1 MIDMAIVFSG
11 YSFAFLLHTSVVFA
25 ALLIYAISTH
35 TSGNRRHPSAAIA
48 WVLMITLLPY
58 AGLPLYLFVGTRKF
72 VRPARHRSPPAQA
85 FTPAPGV
92 QGCAIAT
99 LEGMGLQAP
108 VANRYVH
115 FHLDGSVA
123 WDEFAALVHT
133 AQMQLDICTYILAD
147 DALGE
152 RVVALLEARAAAGV
166 QIRLLLDAVGSWQ
179 TASTQVRRLRAAGVQ
194 VRWFMPLLH
203 NPLRGRV
210 NLRNHRKLAI
220 ADQQTVWSGGRN
232 LADEYF
238 TGNGRQP
245 PWMDL
250 SFTAEGP
257 LAAQMQALFESHW
270 HYNQGPRP
278 PDDHQSATP
287 PPMAGPQVPASAM
300 ARTSP
305 EAQMHSTQLV
315 PSGPDQ
321 AEDTFY
327 GLLLTTLYRAQQ
339 RVLAVTPYFV
349 PDDSLLKALCLA
361 AQRGV
366 QVELVVPARS
376 NHRLADIARARAL
389 RDLVAAGA
397 VVRLAPGMVH
407 AKAVVADDAIA
418 LCGSLNLD
426 ARSLF
431 LNFEVMVAFYDSQ
444 DIAAVTQW
452 IDGNFHHLPAH
463 QPSHASLLRDIGEGL
478 VRWLGFQI

>member
-1 MIDMAIVFSG
+1 MAGLLSS
-11 YSFAFLLHTSVVFA
+11 YTLAFLLHTAVVLA
-25 ALLIYAISTH
+25 ALLTYAISTH
-35 TSGNRRHPSAAIA
+35 TSGQRRHPSAAIA
-48 WVLMITLLPY
+48 WVLMVTLLPY
-58 AGLPLYLFVGTRKF
+58 VGLPLYLLLGTRKF
-72 VRPARHRSPPAQA
+72 VRPVKHPRRPAQA
-85 FTPAPGV
+85 PETASDL

-99 LEGMGLQAP
+99 LQGMALAAP
-108 VANRYVH
+108 LSNQQIR
-115 FHLDGSVA
+115 FHRDGNAA
-123 WDEFAALVHT
+123 WNEFAALVNR
-133 AQMQLDICTYILAD
+133 AQTQLDICTFILAN

-152 RVVALLEARAAAGV
+152 RVVRLLLARVAAGV
-166 QIRLLLDAVGSWQ
+166 HIRLLLDAVGSWQ
-179 TASTQVRRLRAAGVQ
+179 TANHQVNRLRAAGVR
-194 VRWFMPLLH
+194 VHWFMPLLR
-203 NPLRGRV
+203 NSLKGRV

-238 TGNGRQP
+238 TGASLQP
-245 PWMDL
+245 PWIDL
-250 SFTAEGP
+250 SFTVEGP

-270 HYNQGPRP
+270 HFSRGPGQP
-278 PDDHQSATP
+278 NDHPSATP
-287 PPMAGPQVPASAM
+287 PACAAHLDRRPLHTLSQP
-300 ARTSP
+300 
-305 EAQMHSTQLV
+305 HLTQLV

-327 GLLLTTLYRAQQ
+327 GLLLTTLYRAQR

-397 VVRLAPGMVH
+397 VLRLSPGMVH
-407 AKAVVADDAIA
+407 AKAVVVDDAIA
-418 LCGSLNLD
+418 LAGSLNLD

-431 LNFEVMVAFYDSQ
+431 LNFEVMVAFYDRN
-444 DIAAVTQW
+444 DIIAVTQW
-452 IDGNFHHLPAH
+452 IDENFHHLPHH
-463 QPSHASLLRDIGEGL
+463 QPAKASLLRDMSEGL
-478 VRWLGFQI
+478 VRWVGFQI

>member
-1 MIDMAIVFSG
+1 MTSLFSG
-11 YSFAFLLHTSVVFA
+11 YPFAFLTHTAVVLA

-35 TSGNRRHPSAAIA
+35 TSGQRRHPSAAIA

-58 AGLPLYLFVGTRKF
+58 VGLPLYLFLGNRKF
-72 VRPARHRSPPAQA
+72 VRPARLKAIPPQPAA
-85 FTPAPGV
+85 LAPGL

-99 LEGMGLQAP
+99 LEGMGLPAP
-108 VANRYVH
+108 VANRRVR
-115 FHLDGSVA
+115 FHRDGSAA
-123 WDEFAALVHT
+123 WDEFAALVNS
-133 AQMQLDICTYILAD
+133 AQTQLDICTFILAND
-147 DALGE
+147 TLGE
-152 RVVALLEARAAAGV
+152 RVVGLLEARAAAGV

-179 TASTQVRRLRAAGVQ
+179 TAAVHVHRLRAAGVD
-194 VRWFMPLLH
+194 VHWFMPLLH
-203 NPLRGRV
+203 NPLKGRV

-220 ADQQTVWSGGRN
+220 ADQQILWSGGRN
-232 LADEYF
+232 LAAEYF
-238 TGNGRQP
+238 TGEYPQP
-245 PWMDL
+245 PWIDL
-250 SFTAEGP
+250 SFTVEGP
-257 LAAQMQALFESHW
+257 LAAQMQTLFESHW
-270 HYNQGPRP
+270 HYSQGPRR
-278 PDDHQSATP
+278 PDDDPGATP
-287 PPMAGPQVPASAM
+287 QVM
-300 ARTSP
+300 P
-305 EAQMHSTQLV
+305 EAPVSAPVMAHSTQLV

-366 QVELVVPARS
+366 QVELVLPARS

-407 AKAVVADDAIA
+407 AKAVVVDDAIA

-431 LNFEVMVAFYDSQ
+431 LNFEVMVAFYDSD
-444 DIAAVTQW
+444 DISAVTQW
-452 IDGNFHHLPAH
+452 IDGNFHHLPPH
-463 QPSHASLLRDIGEGL
+463 QPGQASLLRDIAEGL

>member
-1 MIDMAIVFSG
+1 MGNLFSG
-11 YSFAFLLHTSVVFA
+11 YSFAFLLHTAVVLA
-25 ALLIYAISTH
+25 ALLIYAVSTH
-35 TSGNRRHPSAAIA
+35 TSGQRRHPSAAIA

-58 AGLPLYLFVGTRKF
+58 LGLPLYLFIGSRKF
-72 VRPARHRSPPAQA
+72 VRPARLAARPPQLSAL
-85 FTPAPGV
+85 APGL

-99 LEGMGLQAP
+99 LEGMGLAGP
-108 VANRYVH
+108 VANRRVR
-115 FHLDGSVA
+115 FHRDGSAA
-123 WDEFAALVHT
+123 WDELAVLVNS
-133 AQMQLDICTYILAD
+133 AQTQLDICTFILAND
-147 DALGE
+147 VLGE
-152 RVVALLEARAAAGV
+152 RVVRLLEARAAAGV

-179 TASTQVRRLRAAGVQ
+179 TAAVHVRRLRAAGVD

-203 NPLRGRV
+203 NPLKGRV

-220 ADQQTVWSGGRN
+220 ADQQTLWSGGRN
-232 LADEYF
+232 LAAEYF
-238 TGNGRQP
+238 TGQHLQP
-245 PWMDL
+245 PWIDL
-250 SFTAEGP
+250 SFTVEGP
-257 LAAQMQALFESHW
+257 LAGQMQALFESHW
-270 HYNQGPRP
+270 HYSQGPRR
-278 PDDHQSATP
+278 PDDQHSAL
-287 PPMAGPQVPASAM
+287 PQAMPESQISIPAM
-300 ARTSP
+300 AHR
-305 EAQMHSTQLV
+305 TQLV

-327 GLLLTTLYRAQQ
+327 GLLLTTLYRAQR

-407 AKAVVADDAIA
+407 AKAVMVDDTIA

-431 LNFEVMVAFYDSQ
+431 LNFEVMVAFYDSD
-444 DIAAVTQW
+444 DISAVTQLL
-452 IDGNFHHLPAH
+452 DTNFRHLPPH
-463 QPSHASLLRDIGEGL
+463 QPGQASLLRDIAEGL

>member
-1 MIDMAIVFSG
+1 MASLFSG
-11 YSFAFLLHTSVVFA
+11 YSFAFLLHTAVVLA

-35 TSGNRRHPSAAIA
+35 TSGQRRHPSAAIA

-58 AGLPLYLFVGTRKF
+58 AGLPLYLFLGSRKF
-72 VRPARHRSPPAQA
+72 VRPARRAVGRPQPAA
-85 FTPAPGV
+85 LAPDL

-99 LEGMGLQAP
+99 LEGMGLAAP
-108 VANRYVH
+108 VANQRVR
-115 FHLDGSVA
+115 FHRDGAAA
-123 WDEFAALVHT
+123 WDEFAALVNS
-133 AQMQLDICTYILAD
+133 AQTQLDICTYILASD
-147 DALGE
+147 TLGE
-152 RVVALLEARAAAGV
+152 RVVCLLEARAAAGV

-179 TASTQVRRLRAAGVQ
+179 TAAVHVRRLRAAGVD

-203 NPLRGRV
+203 NPLKGRV

-220 ADQQTVWSGGRN
+220 ADQQMVWSGGRN
-232 LADEYF
+232 LALEYF
-238 TGNGRQP
+238 TGEHPQP
-245 PWMDL
+245 PWVDL
-250 SFTAEGP
+250 SFTVKGP

-270 HYNQGPRP
+270 HYSQGPGQ
-278 PDDHQSATP
+278 PDDRHNAAPQTTP
-287 PPMAGPQVPASAM
+287 ESPVTASALP
-300 ARTSP
+300 A
-305 EAQMHSTQLV
+305 HSTQLV

-327 GLLLTTLYRAQQ
+327 GLLLTTLYRAQR

-366 QVELVVPARS
+366 QVELVLPARS

-389 RDLVAAGA
+389 RDLVAAGG

-407 AKAVVADDAIA
+407 AKAVVVDDSIA

-431 LNFEVMVAFYDSQ
+431 LNFEVMVAFYDSE
-444 DIAAVTQW
+444 DISAVTQW
-452 IDGNFHHLPAH
+452 LDGNFHHLPPH
-463 QPSHASLLRDIGEGL
+463 QPGHASLLRDVAEGL

>member
-1 MIDMAIVFSG
+1 MVNVFSS
-11 YSFAFLLHTSVVFA
+11 YSFAFLLHTAVVLA

-35 TSGNRRHPSAAIA
+35 TSGQRRHPSAAIA

-58 AGLPLYLFVGTRKF
+58 VGLPLYLFLGNRKF
-72 VRPARHRSPPAQA
+72 VRPARLTARPPQLSAL
-85 FTPAPGV
+85 APGL

-99 LEGMGLQAP
+99 LEGMGLPAP
-108 VANRYVH
+108 VANQHVS
-115 FHLDGSVA
+115 FHRDGVAA
-123 WDEFAALVHT
+123 WDEFAALVNS
-133 AQMQLDICTYILAD
+133 AQRQLDICTFILAND
-147 DALGE
+147 VLGE
-152 RVVALLEARAAAGV
+152 RVVRLLEARAAAGV

-179 TASTQVRRLRAAGVQ
+179 TAAVHVRRLRAAGVD
-194 VRWFMPLLH
+194 VHWFMPLLH
-203 NPLRGRV
+203 NPLKGRV

-220 ADQQTVWSGGRN
+220 ADQKTLWSGGRN
-232 LADEYF
+232 LAAEYF
-238 TGNGRQP
+238 TGEPSRP
-245 PWMDL
+245 PWIDL
-250 SFTAEGP
+250 SFTVEGP
-257 LAAQMQALFESHW
+257 LAGQMQALFESHW
-270 HYNQGPRP
+270 HYSQGPRR
-278 PDDHQSATP
+278 PDDQHSVSPQAMPESQISTP
-287 PPMAGPQVPASAM
+287 AM
-300 ARTSP
+300 AHR
-305 EAQMHSTQLV
+305 TQLV

-327 GLLLTTLYRAQQ
+327 GLLLTTLYRAQR

-407 AKAVVADDAIA
+407 AKAVMVDDTIA

-431 LNFEVMVAFYDSQ
+431 LNFEVMVAFYDSE
-444 DIAAVTQW
+444 DISNVTQW
-452 IDGNFHHLPAH
+452 LDTNFHHLPPH
-463 QPSHASLLRDIGEGL
+463 QPGQASLLRDIAEGL

>member
-1 MIDMAIVFSG
+1 MTSLFSG
-11 YSFAFLLHTSVVFA
+11 YSFAFLLHTAVVLA

-35 TSGNRRHPSAAIA
+35 TSGQRRHPSAAIA
-48 WVLMITLLPY
+48 WVLMISLFPY
-58 AGLPLYLFVGTRKF
+58 VGLPLYLFLGSRKF
-72 VRPARHRSPPAQA
+72 VRPTRLTVRPPQPTAL
-85 FTPAPGV
+85 APGL

-99 LEGMGLQAP
+99 LEGMGLAGP
-108 VANRYVH
+108 MANRHVR
-115 FHLDGSVA
+115 FHRDGSAA
-123 WDEFAALVHT
+123 WFEFAELVNS
-133 AQMQLDICTYILAD
+133 AQMQLDICTFMLASD
-147 DALGE
+147 TLGE
-152 RVVALLEARAAAGV
+152 RVVCLLEARAAAGV

-179 TASTQVRRLRAAGVQ
+179 TAAVHVRRLRAAGVD

-203 NPLRGRV
+203 NPLKGRV

-220 ADQQTVWSGGRN
+220 ADQQILWSGGRN
-232 LADEYF
+232 LAAEYF
-238 TGNGRQP
+238 TGELSQP
-245 PWMDL
+245 PWIDL
-250 SFTAEGP
+250 SFTVEGP
-257 LAAQMQALFESHW
+257 LAGQMQALFESHW
-270 HYNQGPRP
+270 HYSQGPRR
-278 PDDHQSATP
+278 PDDQHGASLQAIP
-287 PPMAGPQVPASAM
+287 ELQVPAPAM
-300 ARTSP
+300 AHT
-305 EAQMHSTQLV
+305 TQLV

-327 GLLLTTLYRAQQ
+327 GLLLTTLYRAQ
-339 RVLAVTPYFV
+339 RSVLAVTPYFV

-407 AKAVVADDAIA
+407 AKAVVVDDAIA

-431 LNFEVMVAFYDSQ
+431 LNFEVMVAFYDSD
-444 DIAAVTQW
+444 DISAVTQW
-452 IDGNFHHLPAH
+452 LDTNFHHLPPH
-463 QPSHASLLRDIGEGL
+463 QPGRASLLRDIAEGL

>member
-1 MIDMAIVFSG
+1 MVNLFSG
-11 YSFAFLLHTSVVFA
+11 YSFAFLLHTAVVLA

-35 TSGNRRHPSAAIA
+35 TSGQRRHPSAAIA

-58 AGLPLYLFVGTRKF
+58 VGLPLYLFLGNRKF
-72 VRPARHRSPPAQA
+72 VRPARLTARPPQLSAL
-85 FTPAPGV
+85 APGL

-99 LEGMGLQAP
+99 LEGMGLAEP
-108 VANRYVH
+108 VANQRVR
-115 FHLDGSVA
+115 FHRDGSAA
-123 WDEFAALVHT
+123 WDEFAALVNS
-133 AQMQLDICTYILAD
+133 AQKQLDICTFILAND
-147 DALGE
+147 VLGE
-152 RVVALLEARAAAGV
+152 RVVRLLEARAAAGV

-179 TASTQVRRLRAAGVQ
+179 TAAVHVRRLRAAGVD
-194 VRWFMPLLH
+194 VHWFMPLLH
-203 NPLRGRV
+203 NPLKGRV

-220 ADQQTVWSGGRN
+220 ADQQTLWSGGRN
-232 LADEYF
+232 LAAEYF
-238 TGNGRQP
+238 TGQHLQP
-245 PWMDL
+245 PWIDL
-250 SFTAEGP
+250 SFTVEGP
-257 LAAQMQALFESHW
+257 LAGQMQALFESHW
-270 HYNQGPRP
+270 HYSQGPHRQ
-278 PDDHQSATP
+278 DDQHSAS
-287 PPMAGPQVPASAM
+287 PQAMRELHEPASAM
-300 ARTSP
+300 THTSP
-305 EAQMHSTQLV
+305 QAFSHTTQSV

-327 GLLLTTLYRAQQ
+327 GLLLTTLYRAQR
-339 RVLAVTPYFV
+339 RVVAVTPYFV
-349 PDDSLLKALCLA
+349 PDDSLLKAMCLA

-407 AKAVVADDAIA
+407 AKVVVVDDTIA

-431 LNFEVMVAFYDSQ
+431 LNFEVMVAFYDSE
-444 DIAAVTQW
+444 DVGAVTQW
-452 IDGNFHHLPAH
+452 LDTNFHHLPPH
-463 QPSHASLLRDIGEGL
+463 QPGQASLLRDIAEGL

>member
-1 MIDMAIVFSG
+1 MASLFSG
-11 YSFAFLLHTSVVFA
+11 YSFAFLLHTAVVLA

-35 TSGNRRHPSAAIA
+35 TSGQRRHPSAAIA

-58 AGLPLYLFVGTRKF
+58 VGLPLYLFLGTRKF
-72 VRPARHRSPPAQA
+72 VRPARRTLQPPKASAQA
-85 FTPAPGV
+85 PGL
-92 QGCAIAT
+92 QGCAVAT
-99 LEGMGLQAP
+99 LEGMGLAAP
-108 VANRYVH
+108 VANRRVR
-115 FHLDGSVA
+115 FHRDGSAA
-123 WDEFAALVHT
+123 WDEFAALVNS
-133 AQMQLDICTYILAD
+133 AQTQLDICTFILASD
-147 DALGE
+147 TLGE
-152 RVVALLEARAAAGV
+152 RVVGLLEARAAAGV

-179 TASTQVRRLRAAGVQ
+179 TAAGHVRRLRAAGVD
-194 VRWFMPLLH
+194 VRLFMPLLH
-203 NPLRGRV
+203 NPLKGRV

-220 ADQQTVWSGGRN
+220 ADQQTVWTGGRN
-232 LADEYF
+232 LAAEYF
-238 TGNGRQP
+238 AGEHPQP
-245 PWMDL
+245 PWIDL
-250 SFTAEGP
+250 SFTVEGP
-257 LAAQMQALFESHW
+257 LAAQMQALFDSHW
-270 HYNQGPRP
+270 HYSQGPRRP
-278 PDDHQSATP
+278 HDHPSATP
-287 PPMAGPQVPASAM
+287 QAM
-300 ARTSP
+300 AEPPVPVPTRAHT
-305 EAQMHSTQLV
+305 TQLV

-327 GLLLTTLYRAQQ
+327 GLLLTTLYRAQR

-366 QVELVVPARS
+366 QVELVVPTRS

-407 AKAVVADDAIA
+407 AKAVVVDEAIA

-444 DIAAVTQW
+444 DINAVTQW
-452 IDGNFHHLPAH
+452 IDGNFHHLPPH
-463 QPSHASLLRDIGEGL
+463 QPSPASLLRDIAEGL

>member
-1 MIDMAIVFSG
+1 MASVFSG
-11 YSFAFLLHTSVVFA
+11 YSSAFLLHTSVVFA
-25 ALLIYAISTH
+25 ALLVYAISTH
-35 TSGNRRHPSAAIA
+35 TSGQRRHPSSAIA

-58 AGLPLYLFVGTRKF
+58 AGLPLYLLVGTRKF
-72 VRPARHRSPPAQA
+72 VRPARHRPRPAQA
-85 FTPAPGV
+85 HAPAPGL

-99 LEGMGLQAP
+99 LEGMGLPAP
-108 VANRYVH
+108 VANRHVR
-115 FHLDGSVA
+115 FHLDGSAA
-123 WDEFAALVHT
+123 WDEFEALVNN

-147 DALGE
+147 DDVGE
-152 RVVALLEARAAAGV
+152 CVVTLLEARAAAGV

-179 TASTQVRRLRAAGVQ
+179 TASAQVRRLRAAGVQ

-210 NLRNHRKLAI
+210 NWRNHRKLTI

-232 LADEYF
+232 LAAEYF
-238 TGNGRQP
+238 TGDGRQP
-245 PWMDL
+245 PWRDL
-250 SFTAEGP
+250 SFTAQGP
-257 LAAQMQALFESHW
+257 LAAQMQALFDNHW
-270 HYNQGPRP
+270 RYSQGARQ

-287 PPMAGPQVPASAM
+287 PPMTGPQASVSAI
-300 ARTSP
+300 ARTLP
-305 EAQMHSTQLV
+305 EAQLHGTQLV

-407 AKAVVADDAIA
+407 AKALVADDAIA

-431 LNFEVMVAFYDSQ
+431 LNFEVMVAFYDSD

>member
-1 MIDMAIVFSG
+1 MTSLPGG
-11 YSFAFLLHTSVVFA
+11 YSFAFLLHTAVVLA

-35 TSGNRRHPSAAIA
+35 TSGQRRHPSAAIA
-48 WVLMITLLPY
+48 WVLVITLLPY
-58 AGLPLYLFVGTRKF
+58 VGLPLYLFLGTRKF
-72 VRPARHRSPPAQA
+72 VRPARRRLQPTQ
-85 FTPAPGV
+85 APGLAPDLR
-92 QGCAIAT
+92 GCAIAT
-99 LEGMGLQAP
+99 LEGMGLDAP
-108 VANRYVH
+108 VTNRRVR
-115 FHLDGSVA
+115 FHRDGSAA
-123 WDEFAALVHT
+123 WEAFATLVNN
-133 AQMQLDICTYILAD
+133 AQTQLDICTYILARD
-147 DALGE
+147 TLGE
-152 RVVALLEARAAAGV
+152 RVVAMLEARAAAGV

-179 TASTQVRRLRAAGVQ
+179 TAPDHVSRLRAAGVQ
-194 VRWFMPLLH
+194 VHWFMPLLH
-203 NPLRGRV
+203 NPLKGRV

-232 LADEYF
+232 LAAEYF
-238 TGNGRQP
+238 TGDYPQP
-245 PWMDL
+245 PWLDL
-250 SFTAEGP
+250 SFTVEGP

-270 HYNQGPRP
+270 HYSQGPRQ
-278 PDDHQSATP
+278 PDHHQTTTP
-287 PPMAGPQVPASAM
+287 PSLAEPQLPASAT
-300 ARTSP
+300 ARTLA
-305 EAQMHSTQLV
+305 EAQAHSTQLV

-327 GLLLTTLYRAQQ
+327 GLLLTTLYRAQR

-376 NHRLADIARARAL
+376 NHRLADMAGARAL
-389 RDLVAAGA
+389 RDLVTAGA

-407 AKAVVADDAIA
+407 AKTVVVDDAIA

-431 LNFEVMVAFYDSQ
+431 LNFEVMVAFYDHE
-444 DIAAVTQW
+444 DIGAVSQW
-452 IDGNFHHLPAH
+452 IEENFHHLPPH
-463 QPSHASLLRDIGEGL
+463 QPAQASLLRDIAEGL

>member
-1 MIDMAIVFSG
+1 MVNVFSS
-11 YSFAFLLHTSVVFA
+11 YSFAFLLHTAVVLA

-35 TSGNRRHPSAAIA
+35 TSGQRRHPSAAIA

-58 AGLPLYLFVGTRKF
+58 VGLPLYLFLGNRKF
-72 VRPARHRSPPAQA
+72 VRPARLTARPPQLSAL
-85 FTPAPGV
+85 APGL

-99 LEGMGLQAP
+99 LEGMGLPAP
-108 VANRYVH
+108 VANQHVS
-115 FHLDGSVA
+115 FHRDGVAA
-123 WDEFAALVHT
+123 WDEFAALVNS
-133 AQMQLDICTYILAD
+133 AQRQLDICTFILAND
-147 DALGE
+147 VLGE
-152 RVVALLEARAAAGV
+152 RVVRLLEARAAAGV

-179 TASTQVRRLRAAGVQ
+179 TAAVHVRRLRAAGVD
-194 VRWFMPLLH
+194 VHWFMPLLH
-203 NPLRGRV
+203 NPLKGRV

-220 ADQQTVWSGGRN
+220 ADQKTLWSGGRN
-232 LADEYF
+232 LAAEYF
-238 TGNGRQP
+238 TGEPSRP
-245 PWMDL
+245 PWIDL
-250 SFTAEGP
+250 SFTVEGP
-257 LAAQMQALFESHW
+257 LAGQMQALFESHW
-270 HYNQGPRP
+270 HYSQGPRR
-278 PDDHQSATP
+278 PDDQHSATP
-287 PPMAGPQVPASAM
+287 QAMPESQISTPAM
-300 ARTSP
+300 AHR
-305 EAQMHSTQLV
+305 TQLV

-327 GLLLTTLYRAQQ
+327 GLLLTTLYRAQR

-407 AKAVVADDAIA
+407 AKAVMVDDTIA

-431 LNFEVMVAFYDSQ
+431 LNFEVMVAFYDSE
-444 DIAAVTQW
+444 DISNVTQW
-452 IDGNFHHLPAH
+452 LDTNFHHLPPH
-463 QPSHASLLRDIGEGL
+463 QPGQASLLRDIAEGL